1 MRNPTCAL
9 LADQHTISAEGIRD
23 LLGTAFNSVYVVGD
37 VKSLHDGTRRL
48 QPTVVVLDISFAES
62 NSLELTRWIKK
73 HSPLSKLIMLTFQDH
88 AQGVHASISAGAD
101 AIVLKHCV
109 AQDLL
114 IAVDAVQRDKK
125 FVSSN
130 IDTAA

>member
-9 LADQHTISAEGIRD
+9 LADQHTISAEGLRD

-48 QPTVVVLDISFAES
+48 QPTVVVLDISFAKS
-62 NSLELTRWIKK
+62 DSLELTRWIKK